1 MVEGKDPIN
10 FISKLA
16 KKIKSVTVLPIKNHQ
31 YIHPN
36 EIKNKLYEKFNNL
49 FKVYCFTDLKE
60 ALENIKK
67 TYIGGK
73 VMICGSL
80 YLAGEVLKKDG
91 YKIN

>member
-10 FISKLA
+10 FISNLA
-16 KKIKSVTVLPIKNHQ
+16 KKIKSVTLLPIKDHQ

-36 EIKNKLYEKFNNL
+36 QIKNKLYEKFNNL
-49 FKVYCFTDLKE
+49 FKVNCSTDLIE

-67 TYIGGK
+67 KYSGGK
-73 VMICGSL
+73 VIICGSL

-91 YKIN
+91 YRIN